1 MPICV
6 LLYFLSFLDR
16 TNISQAQIFVGR
28 DGHTMNDDLGGF
40 DYQIAL
46 TVLYHCTLSLNM
58 ILKKVGPQLCIPGL
72 VAAWGIVTTLQG
84 VVQSG
89 YGLYINRIFLGL
101 AEAGILPGIA
111 VYLGDFLHARRDPA
125 ASGGLLYGCVAEWRI
140 LRPPRCRQLQDGRH
154 PRPRRLA

>member
-58 ILKKVGPQLCIPGL
+58 ILKKVGPQLCIPEL
-72 VAAWGIVTTLQG
+72 VAAWG
-84 VVQSG
+84 S
-89 YGLYINRIFLGL
+89 
-101 AEAGILPGIA
+101 
-111 VYLGDFLHARRDPA
+111 
-125 ASGGLLYGCVAEWRI
+125 
-140 LRPPRCRQLQDGRH
+140 
-154 PRPRRLA
+154 